1 MSLILDAL
9 NRSER
14 ERRESDRVPSL
25 QSVHAPAREQ
35 RDQPNQRRRVERWLL
50 VLVLAILS
58 VDFIVGRWQQRTAVV
73 ESAPAPQAASR
84 GELPPAPVV
93 SGAVPSRP
101 PRAEAEVATEVVT
114 EVQAESAPMPGLAED
129 VAQKREIEAL
139 YRGQILQP
147 RVEPEPRAQPR
158 RRPPAAQAPGDGD
171 IAALLAR
178 ARAPDANAANPYLSV
193 PYITELPA
201 DVRSRIPTLNYS
213 EHNLGSAV
221 GEHRV
226 RINGQL
232 LAAGQA
238 LSSDLKLLGIY
249 PEGVILS
256 FQGTRFRLEALNR
269 WVNF

>member
-58 VDFIVGRWQQRTAVV
+58 VDFIVGRWQRRTAEV
-73 ESAPAPQAASR
+73 ESAPTPHAASR
-84 GELPPAPVV
+84 GELAPPPAV
-93 SGAVPSRP
+93 SGAAPGRP
-101 PRAEAEVATEVVT
+101 PRAEAEVATGVAT
-114 EVQAESAPMPGLAED
+114 EVEAAAAPKPDQAAD

-147 RVEPEPRAQPR
+147 RVEPEPQTQPR

-171 IAALLAR
+171 ITALLAR
-178 ARAPDANAANPYLSV
+178 AKAPDANAANPYLSV

-201 DVRSRIPTLNYS
+201 EVRSRIPTLNYS
-213 EHNLGSAV
+213 EHNLGRVA

-232 LAAGQA
+232 LAAGQT
-238 LSSDLKLLGIY
+238 LPNDLKLLAIY